1 MERDSEKRMHSVP
14 HHQYHNFSMPLRPS
28 LRLSFVL
35 FLFIFVDPIRS
46 LALTDHQQHQ
56 QRRSSTL
63 EEIVQR
69 RMTRAFPYS
78 GVSSYLRM
86 TQPASSAPHVSPHVI
101 FSPSA
106 HTFSNSLAHWRRTD
120 GSKAQ
125 ERVLFVDRTEPEI
138 TELIDLL
145 DNLEARE
152 AVQMADNDEKISLGP
167 LVTSRQRRSN
177 GPVLKRYACRFKF
190 CRIFDA

>member
-1 MERDSEKRMHSVP
+1 MGRDSEKRMHSVP
-14 HHQYHNFSMPLRPS
+14 HHQFHKFSMPLRPS
-28 LRLSFVL
+28 LRLSFAL

-46 LALTDHQQHQ
+46 LALTNHQQHQ

-86 TQPASSAPHVSPHVI
+86 TQPASSAQINPHVI

-125 ERVLFVDRTEPEI
+125 ERVLFVDKTEPEI
-138 TELIDLL
+138 AELIDLL
-145 DNLEARE
+145 DNLEAHGV
-152 AVQMADNDEKISLGP
+152 VQMADNDEKISLDP